1 MSGKITVF
9 CPECHCRIM
18 MVDRKSKID
27 KVVMCRRCKKMVVF
41 KVATCETEIKPIPK
55 RTYASGMTF
64 I

>member
-1 MSGKITVF
+1 
-9 CPECHCRIM
+9 